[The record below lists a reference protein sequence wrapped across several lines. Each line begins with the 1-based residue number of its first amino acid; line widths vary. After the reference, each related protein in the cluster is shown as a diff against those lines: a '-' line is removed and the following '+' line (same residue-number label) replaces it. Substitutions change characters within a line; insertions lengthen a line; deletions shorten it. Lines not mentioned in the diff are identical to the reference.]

1 MAQLYF
7 KVGADYQNVIKL
19 REEIQKLEAVLKG
32 FSTNT
37 PVVEIRRVEQQ
48 LASAKNKLRET
59 TKEASEAG
67 ASLKDTFSELGK
79 PLAMIG
85 GVVAI
90 KEFLGQVVR
99 IRGEFQEIETSIE
112 TLVGTQMKNKLIPQ
126 IKELAKVSPLTM
138 QDIVGAEKMMLGF
151 NIEADKTIG
160 FLKALSDVSM
170 GSSAKFNSLTL
181 AFSQMSAS
189 GKLMGQDLNQMIN
202 SGFNPLQQISIST
215 GKSIATL
222 KEEMSKGAISAEM
235 VQQAFIDATS
245 AGGKFY
251 KMSENA
257 SKTINGQL
265 SMLEDAMDSAFNE
278 IGTKSESLIMGAIQ
292 SVTGLIENY
301 ETIGRV
307 LASLIAT
314 YGAYK
319 TAVLVATAVDTAR
332 LTVVRA
338 TALGVKTNTAG
349 VIAHTIATKA
359 ATIAQATFNKVA
371 NMNPYVLLASA
382 VVGLTTAIWA
392 YTSSIDKAKEA
403 EEDYQKRKD
412 NIIKAENEHKQQ
424 IEDLISVAEDD
435 AVSTDLRKKALFEL
449 ASQYKDVFKKYKTEE
464 DMLANILQIK
474 KEIADIDAKK
484 SMQNTANELDYV
496 DQRIKQLEQLSK
508 TQKYTQYNTLT
519 DGTITSVEMYGLRP
533 EEQQELEHLRKKKG
547 ELQVTRRKELSDA
560 YFANLTGISNDEL
573 EQEIKRRK
581 NLLAKIELDKADKG
595 EIKAGRVY
603 NLGVFKKEELE
614 AQLMF
619 LEQEQN
625 KRNAE
630 RKTSENWLKQYKAE
644 MDKAQKAYDAFM
656 QDKSTKLSETEWE
669 EKRKKLES
677 ELQSVKDKYEKRA
690 GKSAS
695 KKNTQAKKEQE
706 QRLDAEEK
714 LGDQLLKLIQKNA
727 EDEVS
732 VMEESKDKKLKVLEL
747 DFAERKSEIAKQ
759 AKEFAELNKKAGVS
773 GLNGQGLTT
782 EQSKAISEAL
792 AQNEAKYQHSKA
804 ELEKQYENERIEAL
818 YNYLSKYGDVQQQ
831 IYAITTYYNH
841 KIAQEKDAYN
851 QASLAMERDNAI
863 KNIQA
868 NEQRKDI
875 DWSSMFGNI
884 ELYSVEKLQ
893 SIKEEIRRVLAED
906 SSLEV
911 SDRKNLIEQ
920 YNRISDAISNATFN
934 LAEFFGFKSE
944 EADKLRVLQEEYEL
958 RKQIVE
964 QLQQQQELARGQ
976 YATDKKALDSF
987 LVGAGVV
994 NANADYSNVSNQ
1006 LRGND
1011 LSTFNSLFAQ
1021 FQKSGAEL
1029 TQLNGEVA
1037 DASQAMNNAGELAQG
1052 AGAKFASAFATTD
1065 KIIHTVNDNIQ
1076 STADFMKEIGRENTT
1091 AGKFISSFAE
1101 SSQYAVN
1108 AFDSFKKGDLM
1119 GVVTNI
1125 HGALRTLGDSLGI
1138 LGIKGFGSSDISL
1151 HDDMVRLAEQ
1161 NEALSNAMETLSDD
1175 LKNANFS
1182 ESVEIYQR
1190 QLEYFEQ
1197 SQRNTA
1203 ELMERSAKAY
1213 SSGFLGIGG
1222 KKSSASKVTE
1232 GLSLAEWQR
1241 ISSIVDKTI
1250 DSGTE
1255 FFSLTASEMAD
1266 IAKYAPDLYAKIK
1279 ALADDGAENASQYM
1293 DDYIAYEEQL
1303 QKLQD
1308 EYGEKM
1314 TDTSFDSFRDEF
1326 KNALTD
1332 MEMSAEDFAKSF
1344 ENLLVNSIAESLMTQ
1359 KYDKRI
1365 KELYDKWVGYAE
1377 GGFTKDEIDDL
1388 KKDKDALYSDIE
1400 AEREF
1405 LDFARS
1411 GASSQNAT
1419 SEGLQSLTQEQGE
1432 KLEGRFTALQLAGE
1446 RISDENVLQT
1456 QELTLLNATTADL
1469 LRISQGTN
1477 NALNGIADQIAM
1489 SYLELQEINEN
1500 GANTVKYLK
1509 DIKADIAEVKNNTSN
1524 LV

>member
-1 MAQLYF
+1 MAGLKFDIEGNNKNFLRKLQEVEEGVQRTSKSVENESVKITDVFNKLQTMMGATVAGFAVKELVQKIAMVRSEFQQLEIAFGTLLGSEEKASTLMAQLTKTAAITPFGLQDVAGGAKQLLAYGLEVE
-7 KVGADYQNVIKL
+7 KVN
-19 REEIQKLEAVLKG
+19 
-32 FSTNT
+32 
-37 PVVEIRRVEQQ
+37 
-48 LASAKNKLRET
+48 
-59 TKEASEAG
+59 
-67 ASLKDTFSELGK
+67 
-79 PLAMIG
+79 
-85 GVVAI
+85 
-90 KEFLGQVVR
+90 
-99 IRGEFQEIETSIE
+99 E
-112 TLVGTQMKNKLIPQ
+112 TLTRLGDISAGLGVALGDLVYLYGT
-126 IKELAKVSPLTM
+126 TM
-138 QDIVGAEKMMLGF
+138 AQGRLY
-151 NIEADKTIG
+151 T
-160 FLKALSDVSM
+160 
-170 GSSAKFNSLTL
+170 
-181 AFSQMSAS
+181 
-189 GKLMGQDLNQMIN
+189 QDLNQFTGRGIPMVAELAKQFGVAE
-202 SGFNPLQQISIST
+202 SEVKELVSAGKVGFPEVQKVIESLTDAGSKFGGLMEAQSKSIGGQISNIQD
-215 GKSIATL
+215 SID
-222 KEEMSKGAISAEM
+222 MM
-235 VQQAFIDATS
+235 
-245 AGGKFY
+245 
-251 KMSENA
+251 
-257 SKTINGQL
+257 
-265 SMLEDAMDSAFNE
+265 FNE
-278 IGTKSESLIMGAIQ
+278 IGKSQEGVINFALGTVSTL
-292 SVTGLIENY
+292 VENY
-301 ETIGRV
+301 EKVGKAI
-307 LASLIAT
+307 ASLLAT
-314 YGAYK
+314 YGTYK
-319 TAVLVATAVDTAR
+319 TALALTTAVESTR
-332 LTVVRA
+332 LTLLRA
-338 TALGVKTNTAG
+338 TALGVKTNTASI
-349 VIAHTIATKA
+349 IAHTIATKA
-359 ATIAQATFNKVA
+359 STIAQTAFNAVA
-371 NMNPYVLLASA
+371 KANPYVLLATA

-508 TQKYTQYNTLT
+508 TQQYTQYNTLT

-581 NLLAKIELDKADKG
+581 DLLAKIELDKAEKG

-677 ELQSVKDKYEKRA
+677 ELQSAKDKYEKRG

-695 KKNTQAKKEQE
+695 KKNTQAKKEQK

-1108 AFDSFKKGDLM
+1108 AFDSLKKGDLM

-1365 KELYDKWVGYAE
+1365 KDLYDKWVGYAE

-1411 GASSQNAT
+1411 GASSQEAQ
-1419 SEGLQSLTQEQGE
+1419 SEGLQTLTQEQGA
-1432 KLEGRFTALQLAGE
+1432 KLEGRFTA
-1446 RISDENVLQT
+1446 V
-1456 QELTLLNATTADL
+1456 
-1469 LRISQGTN
+1469 
-1477 NALNGIADQIAM
+1477 QIANERM
-1489 SYLELQEINEN
+1489 SDTMDVVATDVKSMIAVSTDNNTQLKEIRNLMFNSVSFLE
-1500 GANTVKYLK
+1500 
-1509 DIKADIAEVKNNTSN
+1509 DIAKNSKAISSIGVKLDKIIDNTTG